1 MKVVRIGNSLVSLEN
16 IREVEIQKLGT
27 GSQRNPRISKI
38 IVSYQ
43 AQCEHTSIS
52 INDTDGYPQG
62 EKCMNEIF
70 QILSRD

>member
-16 IREVEIQKLGT
+16 VREVEIQKLGT

-38 IVSYQ
+38 TVSYQ

-62 EKCMNEIF
+62 EKCMNQIF